1 MVSMSSERASPTS
14 GESGAVVESLRALA
28 SDVELAKVRKRV
40 AVDEEAFGLRMGDLF
55 AVARTHRD
63 LPLADVEALLDH
75 PAYEPRLA
83 AFCILDFRAR
93 RRLEEDQRRELYE
106 IYLRRHDRITTW
118 DMVDRS
124 APRVVGGYL
133 AGRSLEPLFELAAAA
148 EPLRRRSAITAPLF
162 FVWAGGHADLAG
174 GFDLAGRLA
183 ADPAAVVSNAVG
195 IFCKHAGTR
204 DPDALHGFLSTYA
217 AAMPR
222 PALGL
227 AVEKLSPAERSH
239 YRSLG

>member
-28 SDVELAKVRKRV
+28 SDVELAKVSKRL
-40 AVDEEAFGLRMGDLF
+40 AVDEEALGLRMGDLF

-148 EPLRRRSAITAPLF
+148 EPLRRSGGRRVQRRRYLLQARRHPRSGRAARLPQHLRRGDASTGLGPGCREAQSGRAQPLPLARLTA
-162 FVWAGGHADLAG
+162 
-174 GFDLAGRLA
+174 
-183 ADPAAVVSNAVG
+183 
-195 IFCKHAGTR
+195 
-204 DPDALHGFLSTYA
+204 
-217 AAMPR
+217 
-222 PALGL
+222 
-227 AVEKLSPAERSH
+227 
-239 YRSLG
+239 

>member
-28 SDVELAKVRKRV
+28 SDVELAKVRKRL
-40 AVDEEAFGLRMGDLF
+40 AVDEEPLGLRMGDLF

-83 AFCILDFRAR
+83 AICILDFRAR
-93 RRLEEDQRRELYE
+93 RRLDEGQRRELYE

-148 EPLRRRSAITAPLF
+148 APIRRPSCPTPSASSASTPVPAIRTRCTASSAPTPRRCLDRPWAWLSRSSVRPSAATTARSADC
-162 FVWAGGHADLAG
+162 V
-174 GFDLAGRLA
+174 
-183 ADPAAVVSNAVG
+183 DPA
-195 IFCKHAGTR
+195 R
-204 DPDALHGFLSTYA
+204 DYSGLIGAI
-217 AAMPR
+217 R
-222 PALGL
+222 PLKCL
-227 AVEKLSPAERSH
+227 DNKP
-239 YRSLG
+239 